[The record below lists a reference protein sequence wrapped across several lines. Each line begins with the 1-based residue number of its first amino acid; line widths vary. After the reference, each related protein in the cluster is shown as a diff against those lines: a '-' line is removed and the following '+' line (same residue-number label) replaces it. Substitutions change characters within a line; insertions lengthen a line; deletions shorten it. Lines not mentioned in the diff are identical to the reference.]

1 MKIQV
6 RYQYQIKGHPGGTI
20 TTRTIQVPSKTLSA
34 LKDALG
40 FYHNPAQYDIR
51 IIESKIV
58 G

>member
-34 LKDALG
+34 LG
-40 FYHNPAQYDIR
+40 FT
-51 IIESKIV
+51 IILPNTTS
-58 G
+58 GL